1 MEITS
6 GPLLYGMAPNRKVM
20 GRAYSARAQTGLK
33 QGIITRPV
41 TIDELFAPRTCGL
54 VGVT

>member
-41 TIDELFAPRTCGL
+41 TIDELFAPRTYGL